1 VISRGGLSHHGMFL
15 LFKQSRLL
23 FWKTLLL
30 ECRVCSSKSFVLF
43 WKLLLRVE
51 SLEAISY
58 VFCSGDGWNG
68 WNTWWVAG
76 RFGNCNRESHT
87 SDTVSLL
94 GSASAHRRPCVDGFI
109 LHVRK
114 LSAHCCSLQCLCSMS
129 LCTRA
134 HPENCLLACLCAET
148 LWTCPSEEEEEEEE
162 TPAAAATERRE
173 RRTVVSAVLSVAPAE
188 KFASAATADAWCVQ
202 MTGATKLA
210 AATFLH
216 LWNQHPCCW
225 WWVQQHIDDECGWA
239 VRCAW
244 GRYEATSTKFSR
256 KLSQEFATGGISSLF
271 LGFGTLFLLLW
282 TGVYV

>member
-1 VISRGGLSHHGMFL
+1 MLLRPSLHSPPCCRAAVISRGGLSHHGTFL
-15 LFKQSRLL
+15 LFKQSLLL

-51 SLEAISY
+51 SLQPISS
-58 VFCSGDGWNG
+58 VFCSGDGWDG

-114 LSAHCCSLQCLCSMS
+114 LSAHCCSLQCLFSMS

-134 HPENCLLACLCAET
+134 HPENCLLACVPRL
-148 LWTCPSEEEEEEEE
+148 SEH
-162 TPAAAATERRE
+162 
-173 RRTVVSAVLSVAPAE
+173 VQVKKNKKNKKQQQQQKGE
-188 KFASAATADAWCVQ
+188 KEGWWC
-202 MTGATKLA
+202 L
-210 AATFLH
+210 
-216 LWNQHPCCW
+216 
-225 WWVQQHIDDECGWA
+225 
-239 VRCAW
+239 
-244 GRYEATSTKFSR
+244 
-256 KLSQEFATGGISSLF
+256 LF
-271 LGFGTLFLLLW
+271 YLLLLLRSLPQLLQLML
-282 TGVYV
+282 GAS